1 MKQRLDIC
9 FGKEEYCVFK
19 PFFSIV
25 YIHRENFVLNLF
37 YLKGC
42 FIMKK
47 FKKILSAVSAGVLCA
62 LPMING
68 VAVNAA
74 DSSKMKTY
82 VIYNVATRPDIAY
95 FDFTLDYDSDV
106 IAEKSVAT
114 DLCNWNFFYS
124 IDRTAFDQV
133 RTMFDGNG
141 YSIGDVG
148 ILTSTKFIVPM
159 DTKSI
164 YDKVTYSNAVVR
176 NANGV
181 TLAPTSIIMNEIL
194 LGDVNQDG
202 RVEIADST
210 LILQHITNPNGYQLT
225 DKGMLAAD
233 VNRDG
238 VVDKADALLI
248 QQYDA
253 GVIKNF

>member
-1 MKQRLDIC
+1 
-9 FGKEEYCVFK
+9 
-19 PFFSIV
+19 
-25 YIHRENFVLNLF
+25 
-37 YLKGC
+37 
-42 FIMKK
+42 MKK
-47 FKKILSAVSAGVLCA
+47 FKKILSAVSAAVLCA
-62 LPMING
+62 MPMING
-68 VAVNAA
+68 AAANAA

-82 VIYNVATRPDIAY
+82 VIYNVATRSDIAY
-95 FDFTLDYDSDV
+95 FDFTLDYKSDV

-159 DTKSI
+159 DTKSV

-176 NANGV
+176 NANGI
-181 TLAPTSIIMNEIL
+181 TLAPTSIIMDEIL
-194 LGDVNQDG
+194 LGDANQDKS
-202 RVEIADST
+202 VDIADAT
-210 LILQHITNPNGYQLT
+210 LILQYLTNPIDYKLT

-233 VNRDG
+233 VNLDG
-238 VVDKADALLI
+238 VVDKSDSLLI

-253 GVIKNF
+253 GVVKHF

>member
-1 MKQRLDIC
+1 
-9 FGKEEYCVFK
+9 
-19 PFFSIV
+19 
-25 YIHRENFVLNLF
+25 
-37 YLKGC
+37 
-42 FIMKK
+42 MKK
-47 FKKILSAVSAGVLCA
+47 FRKILSAVSAAVLCA
-62 LPMING
+62 MPMING
-68 VAVNAA
+68 AAANAA

-82 VIYNVATRPDIAY
+82 VIYNVATRSDIAY
-95 FDFTLDYDSDV
+95 FDFTLDYKSDV

-159 DTKSI
+159 DTKSV

-176 NANGV
+176 NANGI
-181 TLAPTSIIMNEIL
+181 TLAPTSIIMDEIL
-194 LGDVNQDG
+194 LGDANQDKS
-202 RVEIADST
+202 VDIADAT
-210 LILQHITNPNGYQLT
+210 LILQYLTNPIDYKLT

-233 VNRDG
+233 VNLDG
-238 VVDKADALLI
+238 VINEDDALLI

-253 GVIKNF
+253 GVIKHF

>member
-1 MKQRLDIC
+1 
-9 FGKEEYCVFK
+9 
-19 PFFSIV
+19 
-25 YIHRENFVLNLF
+25 
-37 YLKGC
+37 
-42 FIMKK
+42 MKK
-47 FKKILSAVSAGVLCA
+47 FKKILSAVSAAVLCA
-62 LPMING
+62 MPMING
-68 VAVNAA
+68 AAANAA

-82 VIYNVATRPDIAY
+82 VIYNVATRSDIAY
-95 FDFTLDYDSDV
+95 FDFTLDYKSDV

-159 DTKSI
+159 DTKSV

-176 NANGV
+176 NANGI
-181 TLAPTSIIMNEIL
+181 TLAPTSIIMDEIL
-194 LGDVNQDG
+194 LGDANQDKS
-202 RVEIADST
+202 VDIADAT
-210 LILQHITNPNGYQLT
+210 LILQYLTNPIDYKLT

-233 VNRDG
+233 VNLDG
-238 VVDKADALLI
+238 VINEDDALLI

-253 GVIKNF
+253 GVIKHF

>member
-1 MKQRLDIC
+1 
-9 FGKEEYCVFK
+9 
-19 PFFSIV
+19 
-25 YIHRENFVLNLF
+25 
-37 YLKGC
+37 
-42 FIMKK
+42 MKK
-47 FKKILSAVSAGVLCA
+47 FKKILSAVSAAVLCA

-68 VAVNAA
+68 VAANAA

-95 FDFTLDYDSDV
+95 FDFTLDYKSDV

-181 TLAPTSIIMNEIL
+181 TLAPTSIIMDEIL
-194 LGDVNQDG
+194 LGDVNKDKS
-202 RVEIADST
+202 VDIADATAIFQSMG
-210 LILQHITNPNGYQLT
+210 NP
-225 DKGMLAAD
+225 DKYDLSYEEKRAAD
-233 VNRDG
+233 VNLDG

-253 GVIKNF
+253 GVIKHF